1 MDFSSNVMID
11 FGLNLIGYLVT
22 TMLIYQLISR
32 RQRKIKIATPTMPM
46 SEEKQITRPDLKTDK
61 QIKAPINSEY
71 IPLAGSS
78 FPSRPQSPE
87 TTVLSENTPM
97 VPISRET
104 NRQENR
110 KAIYREARRLLAGGR
125 SRNDLMERLPLTE
138 NEVDMLS
145 VTGNV

>member
-22 TMLIYQLISR
+22 TLLIYQLLSR
-32 RQRKIKIATPTMPM
+32 RQRKIKIAMPTMPM
-46 SEEKQITRPDLKTDK
+46 SEEKQITRSEAKTDK
-61 QIKAPINSEY
+61 KVMATKGSEY
-71 IPLAGSS
+71 IPLPDSL

-87 TTVLSENTPM
+87 TTVLSEKKPAVTIDRN
-97 VPISRET
+97 T